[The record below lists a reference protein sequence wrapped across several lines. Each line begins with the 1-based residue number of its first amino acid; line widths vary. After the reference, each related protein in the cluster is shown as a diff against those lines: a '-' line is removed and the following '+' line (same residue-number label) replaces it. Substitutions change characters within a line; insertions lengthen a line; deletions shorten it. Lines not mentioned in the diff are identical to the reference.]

1 MNTRS
6 LGLLIK
12 TVTGLTVLNCLKLV
26 VMLYFNQIY
35 VRGEVMLNKIIAAL
49 ITVGGIGYINY
60 AVAEQ
65 LGAAEFKG
73 DKKTNQIAFSLV
85 WSIVDFAIYLLV
97 QKILIH
103 WHVHGTWLLITS
115 MLLTIVIV
123 FLMAVIVT
131 KPLQKLLYWF
141 YNRAFKISHNAPI
154 KVGTVWSNFFSGDQ
168 TMEVYCYD
176 LQHQPIAQG
185 FVLQNSM
192 NSADHTLTLQPF
204 ESEDYKKQW
213 FYEDMENISQ
223 TSNKRSH
230 KIKQLVDFDNN
241 LIIFAVT
248 ER

>member
-1 MNTRS
+1 
-6 LGLLIK
+6 
-12 TVTGLTVLNCLKLV
+12 
-26 VMLYFNQIY
+26 
-35 VRGEVMLNKIIAAL
+35 MLNKIIAAL

-97 QKILIH
+97 QKALSH
-103 WHVHGTWLLITS
+103 WHVRGTWLLIAS

-131 KPLQKLLYWF
+131 RPLQKLLYWF
-141 YNRAFKISHNAPI
+141 YNRVFKASHNAPI

-176 LQHQPIAQG
+176 LQHRPIAQG
-185 FVLQNSM
+185 FVLQNSS
-192 NSADHTLTLQPF
+192 NSAGHALALQPF
-204 ESEDYKKQW
+204 ASDKHKKQW
-213 FYEDMENISQ
+213 PYEDMENISQ
-223 TSNKRSH
+223 TANKRSH
-230 KIKQLVDFDNN
+230 EIKQLVDFDNN
-241 LIIFAVT
+241 LIIFAIT
-248 ER
+248 KK

>member
-1 MNTRS
+1 
-6 LGLLIK
+6 
-12 TVTGLTVLNCLKLV
+12 
-26 VMLYFNQIY
+26 MLYFNQIY

-65 LGAAEFKG
+65 LGTAEFKG

-97 QKILIH
+97 QKALSH
-103 WHVHGTWLLITS
+103 WHVRGTWLLIAS

-131 KPLQKLLYWF
+131 RPLQKLLYWF
-141 YNRAFKISHNAPI
+141 YNRVFKASHNAPI

-185 FVLQNSM
+185 FVLQNSTS
-192 NSADHTLTLQPF
+192 SADHTLTLQPF
-204 ESEDYKKQW
+204 ENEKYKKQW
-213 FYEDMENISQ
+213 SYEDMENISQ
-223 TSNKRSH
+223 TSNKRSC
-230 KIKQLVDFDNN
+230 KIKQLVDFNNN
-241 LIIFAVT
+241 LIVFAIT
-248 ER
+248 EK